1 MVKEAKIIL
10 GYGRVSTAAQAG
22 EDKTSLAEQRRAVE
36 HYCREHG
43 WQLVA
48 WFEDVVS
55 GAEAE
60 EENDGHTILRQ
71 RPGLSALMEQARQG
85 TCDAVMVYKL
95 DRLARS
101 VFLAAWLQKE
111 LLKLGVREI
120 VSVVEPAVED
130 ELLNKLL
137 RQVVTAFAE
146 FERGTIT
153 RRLTNGRRAKVRE
166 GGYGGGWLPY
176 GYAVVGRRERA
187 KIVVDE
193 REAEVVRRVFRQYS
207 KGSSLAQIAAA
218 LNADSIATKRG
229 GQWRPSTIGTI
240 LRNAFYAGAAERTEG
255 NARSGHEAIISKQ
268 LFGRCRAAMK
278 RRAKRPGRGA
288 R

>member
-71 RPGLSALMEQARQG
+71 RPGLSALMEQAREG

-111 LLKLGVREI
+111 LLKLGGREI
-120 VSVVEPAVED
+120 VSVVEPTVED

-137 RQVVTAFAE
+137 RQVVSAFAE

-176 GYAVVGRRERA
+176 GYRVEGSRERA
-187 KIVVDE
+187 KIVVDKRAAE
-193 REAEVVRRVFRQYS
+193 IVKRTFREYARGRSMAAVAE
-207 KGSSLAQIAAA
+207 G
-218 LNADSIATKRG
+218 LNADGLPTRRG
-229 GQWRPSTIGTI
+229 GKWRPSTVGTI
-240 LRNAFYAGAAERTEG
+240 LRNTFYAGAAERTEG
-255 NARSGHEAIISKQ
+255 NKRNGHKPIISRQ

-278 RRAKRPGRGA
+278 KRAKRPGRGE